1 VTEDLRIDDKGR
13 IAARSD
19 RARTLLGESIGP
31 WLMLGASEDLLL
43 LVRDARG
50 GLWPLLRG
58 LRSDRAVLAGNLS
71 EMEPSELLNF
81 LHQGKRTGVLLAR
94 SGGSER
100 GIALIEGNVAWACS
114 TAPGERLGEML
125 VKAGLVER
133 RVIDDA
139 LDEQHRRRDRPDA
152 AQARLGKLL
161 EERGVLPPEG
171 MARALRQQVV
181 EIFLGLLLLKHGT
194 FLFLRGCDPEKLP
207 ARLELD
213 TEALL
218 LDGLRRLDEM
228 ELLRGK
234 LPSLSVRIKAT
245 GKAPPP
251 KDDGVHF
258 TAEARQLLAFL
269 DGKRLLGQAAAE
281 AAMPDFDAT
290 KAACRLLEGAWAVLL
305 PDRK

>member
-19 RARTLLGESIGP
+19 RARSLLAESGGRWLLLGS
-31 WLMLGASEDLLL
+31 SEDLLL
-43 LVRDARG
+43 LLRDEQG

-71 EMEPSELLNF
+71 EMEPSDLLNF
-81 LHQGKRTGVLLAR
+81 LHQGKRTGILLAR
-94 SGGSER
+94 SGGFER
-100 GIALIEGNVAWACS
+100 GIALLEGNVAWACS
-114 TAPGERLGEML
+114 TSPGERLGEML

-133 RVIDDA
+133 RIIDET
-139 LDEQHRRRDRPDA
+139 LDDQRRRRDRPDV

-181 EIFLGLLLLKHGT
+181 EIFLGLLLLRSGT
-194 FLFLRGCDPEKLP
+194 FLFLRGCDPDKLP
-207 ARLELD
+207 ARLDLD
-213 TEALL
+213 TEGLL

-245 GKAPPP
+245 GKAPPA
-251 KDDGVHF
+251 KDDGIHF
-258 TAEARQLLAFL
+258 TAEARQLLALL
-269 DGKRLLGQAAAE
+269 DGKRRLGQAAA
-281 AAMPDFDAT
+281 AAALPDFDAT
-290 KAACRLLEGAWAVLL
+290 KAACRLIEGSWAVLL

>member
-1 VTEDLRIDDKGR
+1 MTEDLRIDDKGR
-13 IAARSD
+13 VAARSE
-19 RARTLLGESIGP
+19 RARSLLAESGGP
-31 WLMLGASEDLLL
+31 WLLLDAAPDLLFL
-43 LVRDARG
+43 LRDEHT

-71 EMEPSELLNF
+71 EMEPSDLLNF

-94 SGGSER
+94 NAGNER

-114 TAPGERLGEML
+114 TGPGERLGEML

-133 RVIDDA
+133 RVVDEA
-139 LDEQHRRRDRPDA
+139 LAEQRRRRDRPDA

-161 EERGVLPPEG
+161 EESGALKPEG

-181 EIFLGLLLLKHGT
+181 EIFMGLLVLRSGT
-194 FLFLRGCDPEKLP
+194 FLFLRGCDEERLP
-207 ARLELD
+207 ARLNLD
-213 TEALL
+213 TEAML

-234 LPSLSVRIKAT
+234 LPSLSVRLKAT
-245 GKAPPP
+245 GKRPPA

-258 TAEARQLLAFL
+258 TAEARQLLALL

-281 AAMPDFDAT
+281 AALPDFDAT

-305 PDRK
+305 PDET